1 MKKNNYE
8 RIKKYESSTLIKGV
22 NAILSKYDTE
32 ALDIKTWSE
41 LLLKHGKEF
50 DKETE
55 INRRHPA
62 MDDVKIYRKQCK
74 KLLGVIM
81 TQSSALERIQIDSIS
96 SHRIKVLNF
105 LKPYRRDIGTNSYKK
120 VDEIVSLII
129 RLIDEDASLRLSIAE
144 VGMKVYFDE
153 LKVIQEKLI
162 ACQSTIVQFKS
173 EIPKTRAIE
182 IKKSAVKTL
191 NNLIES
197 IELGKIKHPELD
209 TTSLTNELES
219 FLSEFRSLDKT
230 RRTIAKKTAENKK
243 TVASSPTTSATAS

>member
-1 MKKNNYE
+1 MKVFKFG
-8 RIKKYESSTLIKGV
+8 RIHKMETPTLIKGV
-22 NAILSKYDTE
+22 NAIVKKYDTE

-209 TTSLTNELES
+209 TTPLTNELES

>member
-153 LKVIQEKLI
+153 LKVIQEKIIL
-162 ACQSTIVQFKS
+162 CQTTVVKFKS
-173 EIPKTRAIE
+173 ELPKEKTAT
-182 IKKSAVKTL
+182 IKKSAVKAL

-209 TTSLTNELES
+209 TTPLTNELES